1 MYMELYGLREQP
13 FGVSP
18 NPRFLYFSTLHK
30 TALASLVNSVCERRG
45 FSALIAKPGM
55 GKTTLIMQLLSLLR
69 DSARTGF
76 LFQTHGSTQE
86 FLAALLQDID
96 TSPASYDL
104 VDMQKALNAA
114 VMREARANRQLVI
127 VVDEAQNLSDETL
140 ESIRLLSN
148 FENPEAK
155 LLHIVLAGQ
164 PPLADKLAA
173 PHLAQLR
180 QRLAVVAH
188 LSPFNREQVAEYIYR
203 RLQIAGRTE
212 DAPLFLP
219 DALEFIA
226 QASEGIPR
234 NINNLCFHALS
245 MGYASRKPLIDLAIA
260 QQAARALDLKGG
272 SPAFARRFAPAAP
285 TPALPSFAPVSQQ
298 PPAQEWARTPQ
309 RADSFSPAVGPPRAR
324 RRKKWFKSK
333 TSVVVFAGAVMLV
346 VLLRA
351 GVLPTQMFA
360 YFAHPVTAN
369 GSTPASSKAS
379 TANAPQSI
387 ATSSTSNSSH
397 EAEAAPRSPASSSF
411 ARSEPAAETPVAVP
425 PEARTA
431 ESARLVHTQAREDV
445 EQLTRRYFG
454 SHTGDVLPVVMQLNP
469 GIATPPVALPPGTAV
484 KIPANARRSD
494 RSNSIAHV
502 PASGSNQKSAH
513 SAVSPPNSPPVA
525 DQVEVTHTETIFEF
539 AMEHCGKADHAT
551 IEAIHV
557 ANPQIGDI
565 YQTLQKGQ
573 PMAVPAIS
581 GSVH

>member
-1 MYMELYGLREQP
+1 MYMEIYGLREQP
-13 FGVSP
+13 FGVTP
-18 NPRFLYFSTLHK
+18 NPRFLYFSALHK
-30 TALASLVNSVCERRG
+30 TALSSLVNSVCERRG

-96 TSPASYDL
+96 APTASYDL

-114 VMREARANRQLVI
+114 VLREARANRQLVI

-188 LSPFNREQVAEYIYR
+188 LSPFTREQISEYIHR
-203 RLQIAGRTE
+203 RLQIAGRTS
-212 DAPLFLP
+212 DTSLFAP

-234 NINNLCFHALS
+234 NINNLCFHALTL
-245 MGYASRKPLIDLAIA
+245 GYSARKPVLDLAVA
-260 QQAARALDLKGG
+260 QQAARALDLKGS

-285 TPALPSFAPVSQQ
+285 ARSIPSPVPVSQLQ
-298 PPAQEWARTPQ
+298 PAQEWARMSQ
-309 RADSFSPAVGPPRAR
+309 RVDSLSSAAPAKPRR
-324 RRKKWFKSK
+324 QKKWFKSK
-333 TSVVVFAGAVMLV
+333 TSVVVFSGAVMLV

-360 YFAHPVTAN
+360 YFAYPSTEN
-369 GSTPASSKAS
+369 GSLAAPPKAS
-379 TANAPQSI
+379 TTSKSPVAPTSSDSI
-387 ATSSTSNSSH
+387 ASQDTPDTEDITGSSAKM
-397 EAEAAPRSPASSSF
+397 AEN
-411 ARSEPAAETPVAVP
+411 
-425 PEARTA
+425 
-431 ESARLVHTQAREDV
+431 ARLVHTQAKEDV

-454 SHTGDVLPVVMQLNP
+454 AHTGDVLPVVMQLNP

-484 KIPANARRSD
+484 MIPTNSSNAE
-494 RSNSIAHV
+494 RSNAAGHAHV
-502 PASGSNQKSAH
+502 PENNKKSTW
-513 SAVSPPNSPPVA
+513 SVSSERYSTPMPKH
-525 DQVEVTHTETIFEF
+525 VEVTHTETIFEF
-539 AMEHCGKADHAT
+539 ALEHCGKADHTT
-551 IEAIHV
+551 IEAIRV

-573 PMAVPAIS
+573 PMAVPPIS
-581 GSVH
+581 GSLH